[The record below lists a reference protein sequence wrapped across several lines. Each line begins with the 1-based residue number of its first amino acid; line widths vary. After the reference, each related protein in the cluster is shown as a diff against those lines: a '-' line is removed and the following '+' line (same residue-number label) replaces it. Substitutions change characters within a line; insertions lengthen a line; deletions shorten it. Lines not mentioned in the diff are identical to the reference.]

1 VGIGTEMMKEA
12 EAKCRRLGIEV
23 MTLEVFDTNER
34 ARHVYRNYGYEEV
47 GRIPKAVS
55 KNGGYFDLILM
66 AKEIT

>member
-1 VGIGTEMMKEA
+1 MMKEA
-12 EAKCRRLGIEV
+12 EAQCRRLGIEV

-34 ARHVYRNYGYEEV
+34 ARHVYRNFGYEEV

>member
-1 VGIGTEMMKEA
+1 
-12 EAKCRRLGIEV
+12 

-34 ARHVYRNYGYEEV
+34 ARHVYRKLGYEEV

-55 KNGGYFDLILM
+55 KDGWYFDSIIM